1 MDERHWWIAYK
12 IQESFKIGGN
22 DNPANVETFFSDP
35 DILGIIN
42 QFFAARGS
50 NKLFFFLIQP
60 PPIESSGDALLL
72 QSAHLAQLQLS
83 TEVYEVISANPI
95 KAIYMVRADHTKPV
109 GAHAE
114 QHVVCGEL
122 KLNLLQQLGS
132 MVGDVCLPLLHSQQ
146 PSRWGFAQ
154 QDAQRNLFAGLEKI
168 SATLKDATDAAV
180 PTEKV
185 FLLKQPNHWLTGI
198 LNISSNSLLVAPCLI
213 CYFV

>member
-1 MDERHWWIAYK
+1 MDERHWWVAYK
-12 IQESFKIGGN
+12 LQESFRIGGN
-22 DNPANVETFFSDP
+22 DNPSNVESFISDP
-35 DILGIIN
+35 DTLAIVN

-60 PPIESSGDALLL
+60 PSS
-72 QSAHLAQLQLS
+72 QSSEEATSFQTAHLGQLQMS
-83 TEVYEVISANPI
+83 TEVYEVISSNPI
-95 KAIYMVRADHTKPV
+95 RAIYMVRSDHTKPV

-146 PSRWGFAQ
+146 AASWGFAQ
-154 QDAQRNLFAGLEKI
+154 QDAQKNLFAGLEKI

-185 FLLKQPNHWLTGI
+185 FLLKQPNQWLTGI
-198 LNISSNSLLVAPCLI
+198 L
-213 CYFV
+213 